1 MDTKASHRPAT
12 PAPST
17 VGTIEDVEVC
27 QTLADYHGLQGRIVM
42 GAVLRQYLDS
52 VVLTPTEIIH
62 VHKVLKPL
70 LEQGQ
75 LVENALVR
83 VTAMQARLPGQD
95 QRARRMA
102 IQNAIT
108 ETQARARNAQLA
120 FAELP
125 RNRPPIEVVLA
136 IEPGKKTPTGDANY
150 DVRAALGVELADLR
164 SWTAKLDR
172 LIQLLQ
178 WERDDRLT
186 AAVDGILA
194 DVLCSVAAVNEL
206 FGGAMPPGQ
215 AAIRLCELVLGRTT
229 TAPAMGPN
237 RVGVLNAMFRQGKL
251 PQARTAVLDRVR
263 RTLRAPQPL
272 GRGTPE
278 QEAEILK
285 AIIAH
290 LLTRTG
296 VVGEGPMAEALTIR
310 YSRRLQQGGAS
321 ALRLSMLGIAESLG
335 DLFSRLHYLTAF
347 SGVAAA
353 ERHRGEIV
361 GSIDAALGNELLV
374 ENMILHTPD
383 VALMRESIAG
393 AVEAIA
399 RSGLPEDERGR
410 LAGRLAGV
418 IDEFAQRGHLM
429 QRLRQAEP
437 VLRRRI
443 IRLAEL
449 ATSGL
454 VRDDGAL
461 PLLRQHVLEVV
472 KQPQFQMDLVAQQ
485 NSAVAQAEI
494 RRLYELLDKLRQGAP
509 AAPAP
514 VSTKQT
520 ASTAPAPPPVVSSS
534 VSPFGVPTR
543 AVPPPAATRA
553 VTMATAIV
561 PAAPA
566 RPAPGPALTEG
577 RCPNCFEAK
586 AARESCA
593 ACGYPQRGDNRA
605 GVHLMP
611 GTTLHGRYL
620 TGRVLGQGG
629 FGATY
634 LGWDDRLHVKVAVK
648 EFYPAN
654 LISRAPDGSGIVAF
668 SDEHARGFT
677 AGLGKFLEEARLLAR
692 LRDVKEIVGVQDFF
706 EENGTAYL
714 IMELLEGRTFKRYIS
729 ESGGRIEPR
738 RALSILSPIMKALQA
753 VHDHG
758 LVHRDISPDNIFIT
772 AAGERKLLDFG
783 AARQAVGESINLT
796 VILKPGYAPP
806 EQYSQEGRQGPWT
819 DVYAMCATLYCAIA
833 GKTPP
838 DATARFMND
847 VVPKPS
853 ALGVTLPPAFETA
866 LLNGLAM
873 RYQERPQN
881 MRDLLKGLT
890 AALG

>member
-1 MDTKASHRPAT
+1 MDPKAINRPST
-12 PAPST
+12 PAPAT

-83 VTAMQARLPGQD
+83 VSTMQARQPGQD
-95 QRARRMA
+95 PRARRMA
-102 IQNAIT
+102 LQNAIT
-108 ETQARARNAQLA
+108 ETQTRARNAQLA
-120 FAELP
+120 FADLP

-136 IEPGKKTPTGDANY
+136 IAPGKKTPTGDPDY
-150 DVRAALGVELADLR
+150 DVRVALGIELADRR

-172 LIQLLQ
+172 LIELLQ
-178 WERDDRLT
+178 WERDERLT
-186 AAVDGILA
+186 TAVDGVVA
-194 DVLCSVAAVNEL
+194 DVLCSVAAVHDL
-206 FGGAMPPGQ
+206 FGGPMPPGQ
-215 AAIRLCELVLGRTT
+215 AVLRLCELVLGRTT

-251 PQARTAVLDRVR
+251 PQARAAVLDRIR
-263 RTLRAPQPL
+263 RTLRAPQAL
-272 GRGTPE
+272 GRGTPD

-285 AIIAH
+285 AAMGH

-321 ALRLSMLGIAESLG
+321 AFRLSMLGIAESLG
-335 DLFSRLHYLTAF
+335 DLFSRLHYLTAV

-353 ERHRGEIV
+353 ERLGGEIV
-361 GSIDAALGNELLV
+361 DCVDAALGNEMLV

-383 VALMRESIAG
+383 VALIRESIAD
-393 AVEAIA
+393 AAEAIA
-399 RSGLPEDERGR
+399 RSGLPDDARPR
-410 LAGRLAGV
+410 LAMRLSGV
-418 IDEFAQRGHLM
+418 VDEFAQRGRLA

-485 NSAVAQAEI
+485 NSEVAQAEI

-509 AAPAP
+509 PPVATAPTAP
-514 VSTKQT
+514 T
-520 ASTAPAPPPVVSSS
+520 ASASPRLAPAPPPVVSSS

-543 AVPPPAATRA
+543 AVAVATAAVPAPPVRPARA
-553 VTMATAIV
+553 VVLDDT
-561 PAAPA
+561 
-566 RPAPGPALTEG
+566 
-577 RCPNCFEAK
+577 RCPNCFEVK
-586 AARESCA
+586 APRESCA
-593 ACGYPQRGDNRA
+593 ACGYPQRSDNRA

-634 LGWDDRLHVKVAVK
+634 LGWDDRLRVKVAVK

-654 LISRAPDGSGIVAF
+654 LITRAPGGSGIVSF
-668 SDEHARGFT
+668 SDEHAKGFT

-692 LRDVKEIVGVQDFF
+692 LRDIKEIVGVQDFF

-729 ESGGRIEPR
+729 ESGGRIEPK
-738 RALSILSPIMKALQA
+738 RALAILSPMMKALQA
-753 VHDHG
+753 VHDQG
-758 LVHRDISPDNIFIT
+758 LIHRDISPDNIFIT
-772 AAGERKLLDFG
+772 ATGERKLLDFG
-783 AARQAVGESINLT
+783 AARQAAGDSGMT

-806 EQYSQEGRQGPWT
+806 EQYSHEGRQGPWT
-819 DVYAMCATLYCAIA
+819 DVYAMCATLYCAVA
-833 GKTPP
+833 GKAPP

-853 ALGVTLPPAFETA
+853 ALGVALPSAFEEA
-866 LLNGLAM
+866 LLGGLAM
-873 RYQERPQN
+873 RYQERPQS
-881 MRDLLKGLT
+881 MRDLQKVLT